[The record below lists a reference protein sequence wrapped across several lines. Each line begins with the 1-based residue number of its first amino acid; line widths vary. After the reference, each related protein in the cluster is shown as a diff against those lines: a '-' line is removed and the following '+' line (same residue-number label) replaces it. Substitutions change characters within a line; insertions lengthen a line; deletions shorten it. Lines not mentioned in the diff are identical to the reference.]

1 MDDLRYRASQDL
13 EDSAGMGQK
22 IMDGFKKPVELLGK
36 LKTTRKH
43 LNSVTHKILL
53 QRQREA
59 LTKMS
64 KERIKC
70 LKTFAEQNVMESRK
84 LVAMRIPN
92 DKA

>member
-1 MDDLRYRASQDL
+1 
-13 EDSAGMGQK
+13 
-22 IMDGFKKPVELLGK
+22 MDGLKKKPVELLGK
-36 LKTTRKH
+36 LKTSGKH

-59 LTKMS
+59 LTKMG